1 MSRRVFDVG
10 LDVGRIKNGLKVYT
24 DNKRTKS
31 HHRSASASDA
41 RPDGITGQQLA
52 VVPGLK
58 GKSSD
63 SNIRTSDSDKA
74 AFTDGNIRQSSPSS
88 PTPNGFLPPSQDSSN
103 MDNEP
108 PLDDHIEASQNT
120 PDEYHNFDLRPP
132 PPNKPLKF
140 LDRLSDQLFS
150 VEHLQILLR
159 DPSFFM
165 RFTAFLNRYM
175 PQTTS
180 ILARYL
186 EAQKAIKAVEYANAV
201 AEAIKPI
208 PGDQATQTVC
218 AAAALDATFE
228 GRSRKALEH
237 LVDDVLP
244 AYITQSFTKLVTE
257 SMVREITG
265 TTMPVMRELVGGLA
279 EVFCLSDPSM
289 RDNPIIYAS
298 EEFYQTTQ
306 YGRDYV
312 LGRNCR
318 FLQGPHTDRRTVA
331 RIRNAVRAGQESF
344 ETILNYRRDG
354 SPFMNLVM
362 IAPLY
367 DNRGKVRYFL
377 GAQVEISGLIEDG
390 RGLDSFER
398 LLTENKRN
406 RRSDY
411 SDAKS
416 RKSVKALD
424 ELGQMLN
431 VDESSVF
438 QSQGHSRASSVRD
451 GDYGGQSARDR
462 REYSS
467 RRPRRVLGNDDLEA
481 ELAKDEEA
489 MKMTSLGP
497 SGKLP
502 GVYQNYLLVRPH
514 PSLRI
519 IFVSSAL
526 RIPGL
531 LQSPFLDRIGGPQH
545 VRSGLA
551 EAFEHGEAITAK
563 VTWLVQPEKA
573 ENAPSGSTPNTSINS
588 NNNRQLQ
595 RTATRYVSCTP
606 LLGSDDRVGVWM
618 VVMVESEPV
627 TGSLVSRSRM
637 GNQQGPEVPGSPAEY
652 ETQERVDGAGGS
664 RPGSKR
670 EKDGPGR
677 MYADFMRNQR
687 MPVAP
692 MTPPAGTGK
701 VLEVD
706 GETEGGA

>member
-1 MSRRVFDVG
+1 MPPLRHKYSVDDSIDSWALFDRTFPCSSNNSPIMSRRVFDVG

-502 GVYQNYLLVRPH
+502 GVYQN
-514 PSLRI
+514 
-519 IFVSSAL
+519 
-526 RIPGL
+526 
-531 LQSPFLDRIGGPQH
+531 
-545 VRSGLA
+545 VRS
-551 EAFEHGEAITAK
+551 
-563 VTWLVQPEKA
+563 
-573 ENAPSGSTPNTSINS
+573 S
-588 NNNRQLQ
+588 
-595 RTATRYVSCTP
+595 
-606 LLGSDDRVGVWM
+606 LLSMDCILL
-618 VVMVESEPV
+618 S
-627 TGSLVSRSRM
+627 
-637 GNQQGPEVPGSPAEY
+637 
-652 ETQERVDGAGGS
+652 
-664 RPGSKR
+664 
-670 EKDGPGR
+670 
-677 MYADFMRNQR
+677 FF
-687 MPVAP
+687 
-692 MTPPAGTGK
+692 
-701 VLEVD
+701 
-706 GETEGGA
+706 

>member
-10 LDVGRIKNGLKVYT
+10 LDVGRIKNGLKVHT
-24 DNKRTKS
+24 DNRRAKS

-41 RPDGITGQQLA
+41 RPDGINGQQLA

-58 GKSSD
+58 EKNSD

-74 AFTDGNIRQSSPSS
+74 AFTDGNIHQLSPLS
-88 PTPNGFLPPSQDSSN
+88 PTPDGFLPPSQNGFSMNS
-103 MDNEP
+103 EP
-108 PLDDHIEASQNT
+108 SPEDHTEALQT
-120 PDEYHNFDLRPP
+120 PPDEPHNFDLRPP

-159 DPSFFM
+159 DPSLFM

-175 PQTTS
+175 PQTTP

-208 PGDQATQTVC
+208 PGDQSTQTAC

-237 LVDDVLP
+237 LVNDVLP

-298 EEFYQTTQ
+298 EEFYRTTQ

-318 FLQGPHTDRRTVA
+318 FLQGPHTDRHTVA
-331 RIRNAVRAGQESF
+331 RIRNAVRTGQESF
-344 ETILNYRRDG
+344 ETVLNYRRDG

-377 GAQVEISGLIEDG
+377 GAQVDISGLIEDG

-406 RRSDY
+406 RRSDQ

-416 RKSVKALD
+416 KKSVKALD

-481 ELAKDEEA
+481 ELEKDEEA
-489 MKMTSLGP
+489 MKITSLGP

-563 VTWLVQPEKA
+563 VTWLVQLEKA
-573 ENAPSGSTPNTSINS
+573 ENASSGSTPNNSINS
-588 NNNRQLQ
+588 NSNNSRQLQ
-595 RTATRYVSCTP
+595 RTATRYISCTP
-606 LLGSDDRVGVWM
+606 LLGSDDKVGVWM

-637 GNQQGPEVPGSPAEY
+637 GNQQGPEIPSSPAEY
-652 ETQERVDGAGGS
+652 ENGAGGS

-687 MPVAP
+687 VPVAP

-706 GETEGGA
+706 GETDGGT